1 MSLLVHFTKEYD
13 GREVYLNVAFRTSSM
28 SLFVLEL
35 DGDVMS
41 LFVDFTR
48 RRGTEQTTETHERN
62 QQREKQTMR
71 ELVTSILASVPLA
84 SFAE

>member
-1 MSLLVHFTKEYD
+1 MSLLVHVTKGAGKEYD
-13 GREVYLNVAFRTSSM
+13 GREVYMTAALKTSRR

-41 LFVDFTR
+41 LFVDFK
-48 RRGTEQTTETHERN
+48 
-62 QQREKQTMR
+62 REKQTMR

-84 SFAE
+84 LFVE